1 MSAKKP
7 TVDSMPIAHTIG
19 EFVAGARG
27 RNYPARIQDLAQM
40 CLVDWFGVCIGAAAE
55 PAQQAV
61 RKVVNNWRAAGT
73 APMVL
78 GGRAAAPAAAL
89 VNGTMA
95 HCLDYDDLHFPSLG
109 HLSAPVWAA
118 TLALGAERGSDE
130 RTLLA
135 AFITGFEVGARLG
148 SNGVGQAVSHR
159 GWHSTGVVGRL
170 GAAAA
175 GAVVL
180 GLDAA
185 RARQAIAVAAT
196 QPSGLTASFGTMSKP
211 FHAGKAAM
219 DGVMAAQL
227 AAEGFLGAEDIL
239 DAERGLG
246 NALIQDGETTMCL
259 NGLGEDWELERNA
272 IKPYAC
278 CGLTHAT
285 IDCGRTLAG
294 QLDIAE
300 IAEARLEVNPLTLK
314 VADQRD
320 ANTPLE
326 GKFSVTYCAAL
337 ALNGQRAT
345 EIDFAQSHIDDT
357 ALRSLAAKATPIPCD
372 DLSPSAA
379 RMQVTLTNGDILSA
393 ETKVSLGNPEN
404 PMSWDDMR
412 DKFMPLT
419 KGRLGGKAET
429 LFCVLREFDQPG
441 GFAQAVELSA

>member
-1 MSAKKP
+1 MRDTKP
-7 TVDSMPIAHTIG
+7 TGIKMPIANAIG
-19 EFVAGARG
+19 DFIAGARG
-27 RNYPARIQDLAQM
+27 RNYPAQIQDLAQM
-40 CLVDWFGVCIGAAAE
+40 CLVDWFGVCVGAEAE
-55 PAQQAV
+55 PAQQVV
-61 RKVVNNWRAAGT
+61 RKVVENWKSTGT
-73 APMVL
+73 APIVL

-118 TLALGAERGSDE
+118 TLALGAEHKSDE
-130 RTLLA
+130 RALLA
-135 AFITGFEVGARLG
+135 AFITGFEIGARLG

-175 GAVVL
+175 AAVIL
-180 GLDAA
+180 ALDAT
-185 RARQAIAVAAT
+185 RARHAIAIAAT
-196 QPSGLTASFGTMSKP
+196 QTSGLTASFGTMSKP

-227 AAEGFLGAEDIL
+227 AAEGFIGAEDIL
-239 DAERGLG
+239 DAERGLAD
-246 NALIQDGETTMCL
+246 ALIQDGETFMRL
-259 NGLGEDWELERNA
+259 DGLGDSWELERNA

-285 IDCGRTLAG
+285 IDCGRELAG
-294 QLDIAE
+294 QFDVAD

-314 VADQRD
+314 VADQREVS
-320 ANTPLE
+320 TPLE

-337 ALNGQRAT
+337 ALSGHRAT
-345 EIDFAQSHIDDT
+345 EIDFAQRCIDD
-357 ALRSLAAKATPIPCD
+357 AGLQSLAARAKPVACD
-372 DLSPSAA
+372 DLVPSAA
-379 RMQVTLTNGDILSA
+379 RMQVTLANGDKLTA

-419 KGRLGGKAET
+419 DGALGERAEA
-429 LFCVLREFDQPG
+429 LFDVLRDFDRPG
-441 GFAQAVELSA
+441 GFERAMALSG